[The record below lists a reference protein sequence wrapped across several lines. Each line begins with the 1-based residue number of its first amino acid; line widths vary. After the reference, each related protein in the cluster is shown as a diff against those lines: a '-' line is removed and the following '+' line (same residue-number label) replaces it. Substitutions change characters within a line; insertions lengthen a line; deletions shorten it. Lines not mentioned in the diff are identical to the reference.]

1 MQHRL
6 RTRPFAHQTRAREL
20 MSGRRA
26 FALLM
31 EMGTGKS
38 WVLLDDIV
46 DLFMTG
52 KIDGALIAAGKG
64 SYTTWTRSEL
74 PTHMPRD
81 LDWSAYLWTGSDSAE
96 DRQQRR
102 AMTSTPE
109 AGRRPHELQIVV
121 MNTEAI
127 GSSPRALK
135 FATDFMRAGRR
146 LMAVDES
153 TMIRNHTSRRFEN
166 CRDLGELATHRRI
179 LTGSPVANSPLDL
192 WGQFEFLGHG
202 LLGYRS
208 FYAWR
213 ARYALLR
220 TVDMGA
226 RKIPVV
232 EGYQNLDELHE
243 IVGSHSYRVTKDEC
257 LDLPPKVMTEREV
270 AITDRQREMYDSMRR
285 MALAELDSGEVV
297 VGRSAMSV
305 IMRLHQ
311 ILCGWLP
318 DESGRIVRIDSL
330 RMAALLEVLEESGLP
345 AIVWCAYRAD
355 VAAIRQALDVW
366 CPGQTVEYHGGTSH
380 EDRIRA
386 VEDFQSGRARFF
398 VSTLATGSRG
408 TTLTAAGLVVYFSN
422 SFDLEYRVQS
432 EDRAHRI
439 GQLRSVTYVDLVVR
453 GTVDERIVS
462 ALRKKQSIADI
473 VTGDRGR
480 SWLL

>member
-1 MQHRL
+1 VQHRL
-6 RTRPFAHQTRAREL
+6 RTRPFAHQTKARER
-20 MSGRRA
+20 MAGRRA

-46 DLFMTG
+46 ELFALG
-52 KIDGALIAAGKG
+52 EIDGALIAAGKG

-74 PTHMPRD
+74 PTHMPSD
-81 LDWSAYLWTGSDSAE
+81 LDWSAYLWTGADSAA

-102 AMTSTPE
+102 AILATDPAS
-109 AGRRPHELQIVV
+109 RSLRIVV

-127 GSSPRALK
+127 GSSPRAMK
-135 FATDFMRAGRR
+135 FALDFVRSGRV

-166 CRDLGELATHRRI
+166 CRELGQLATHRRI
-179 LTGSPVANSPLDL
+179 LTGSPVANSPLDI
-192 WGQFEFLGHG
+192 WGQFEFLEHG

-213 ARYALLR
+213 ARYAIMH
-220 TVDMGA
+220 TVDMGP

-232 EGYQNLDELHE
+232 QGYQNLEELHE
-243 IVGSHSYRVTKDEC
+243 IVSRHSYRVTKDEC

-270 AITDRQREMYDSMRR
+270 ATTDQQQAMYDSMRR

-297 VGRSAMSV
+297 VARSQMGV

-318 DESGRIVRIDSL
+318 DGSGGIRRIDSNRIASL
-330 RMAALLEVLEESGLP
+330 VETLEESGLP

-355 VAAIRQALDVW
+355 VAAIRTALDAW
-366 CPGQTVEYHGGTSH
+366 CPGQTVEYHGGTSR

-386 VEDFQSGRARFF
+386 VESFQAGRARFF

-422 SFDLEYRVQS
+422 SFDLEYRLQS

-453 GTVDERIVS
+453 GTVDERIVT
-462 ALRKKQSIADI
+462 ALRKKQSVADI
-473 VTGDRGR
+473 ITGDSAR